1 MLFLWIEIDPAVAK
15 FRKNMYPDRDSWPRN
30 QDRMAKWLL
39 EISLFGSWSYLGV
52 QVLKI
57 GVLVFSS
64 RVFENLK
71 KNIENFHRF
80 RNFRCFWVFVLRYR
94 TDSKDGNDGKFK
106 PNFSAKYMPRMLFL
120 WARIDSKGGQ
130 FPKSWIWTH
139 ISLAGIKKGHDV

>member
-1 MLFLWIEIDPAVAK
+1 MFSGFCFELQRQFEKTKTTENLENPSLVANKSAGCCFYELKLILQLQNFEKTCTRTEI
-15 FRKNMYPDRDSWPRN
+15 
-30 QDRMAKWLL
+30 L
-39 EISLFGSWSYLGV
+39 EQETKIAWQNGCQKLV

-120 WARIDSKGGQ
+120 
-130 FPKSWIWTH
+130 
-139 ISLAGIKKGHDV
+139 